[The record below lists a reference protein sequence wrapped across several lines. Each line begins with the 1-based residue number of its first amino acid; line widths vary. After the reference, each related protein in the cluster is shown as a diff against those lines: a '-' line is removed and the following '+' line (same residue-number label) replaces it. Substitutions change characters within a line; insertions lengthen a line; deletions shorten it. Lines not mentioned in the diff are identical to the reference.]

1 MNEKLIDLIQ
11 WNNEGLIPCVT
22 QHYLTNEIL
31 MLAWVN
37 KESLILTLK
46 TKYAHYFSRS
56 RKKIWKKGETSGN
69 FQNVKK
75 LKIDCDL
82 DTMLMLVD
90 QKNGIACHTGA
101 PSCFFNE
108 III

>member
-1 MNEKLIDLIQ
+1 MNEKFIDSIK
-11 WNNEGLIPCVT
+11 WNDKGLIPCVT
-22 QHYLTNEIL
+22 QQYLTKEIL

-37 KESLILTLK
+37 KESLTLTLQ

-56 RKKIWKKGETSGN
+56 RQKIWKKGETSGN
-69 FQNVKK
+69 FQKVKK

-82 DTMLMLVD
+82 DTLLMLVD

-101 PSCFFNE
+101 PTCFFNE
-108 III
+108 IKI

>member
-1 MNEKLIDLIQ
+1 MNEKLIESIH
-11 WNNEGLIPCVT
+11 WNNKGLIPCVT

-31 MLAWVN
+31 MVAWVN
-37 KESLILTLK
+37 KESLLLTLK

-56 RKKIWKKGETSGN
+56 RQKIWKKGEMSGN

-82 DTMLMLVD
+82 DTLLMLVD

>member
-1 MNEKLIDLIQ
+1 MNEKFIDSIK
-11 WNNEGLIPCVT
+11 WNDKGLIPCVT
-22 QHYLTNEIL
+22 QQYLTKEIL

-37 KESLILTLK
+37 KESLTLTLQ

-69 FQNVKK
+69 LQYIKK
-75 LKIDCDL
+75 IKIDCDL
-82 DTMLMLVD
+82 DTLLMLVD

>member
-1 MNEKLIDLIQ
+1 MNEKFIDSIK
-11 WNNEGLIPCVT
+11 WNDKGLIPCVT
-22 QHYLTNEIL
+22 QQYLTKEIL

-37 KESLILTLK
+37 KESLTLTLQ

-69 FQNVKK
+69 LQYIKK
-75 LKIDCDL
+75 IKIDCDL
-82 DTMLMLVD
+82 DTLLMLVD

-101 PSCFFNE
+101 PTCFFNE
-108 III
+108 IKI

>member
-1 MNEKLIDLIQ
+1 MNEKLIDSIQ
-11 WNNEGLIPCVT
+11 WNDKGLIPCVT
-22 QHYLTNEIL
+22 QHYLTNEVL
-31 MLAWVN
+31 MVAWVN
-37 KESLILTLK
+37 KESLKLTLK

-69 FQNVKK
+69 YQYVKK

-82 DTMLMLVD
+82 DTLLMLVD
-90 QKNGIACHTGA
+90 QKNGIACHTGS